1 MDAYISTSEAAKL
14 AGLSQPYI
22 RDLCAVGK
30 VASSKFGNVL
40 MIERASVLAH
50 VAAMKAWRKQRR
62 KKAGEPQAVN

>member
-1 MDAYISTSEAAKL
+1 MDTFLSTSQAAKL

-40 MIERASVLAH
+40 MINRASLLAH
-50 VAAMKAWRKQRR
+50 VDKVKVWREQRKQPPRGA
-62 KKAGEPQAVN
+62 K